1 MSAANQQFLAAS
13 FSEAAKGLWPHE
25 HPVNVRTVLYRF
37 IDTTRRAP
45 AVGADGPWWFEFE
58 HFQSIKHFA
67 ERHGYSFGYTARLFA
82 AILYEWSEVNAV
94 VRAEVAV
101 PLVTWKGKGKQA
113 IVGKDRPLYKPEFDP
128 RDVNRTP
135 SGLITERESAR
146 VSKMT
151 PMQGPNEIY
160 QLYVPG
166 LGHPHHQFSLYFKF
180 LGFEPITT
188 G

>member
-1 MSAANQQFLAAS
+1 MLAANERFLAPS

-25 HPVNVRTVLYRF
+25 YSISARTVLYRF
-37 IDTTRRAP
+37 IDITRATP
-45 AVGADGPWWFEFE
+45 TLAADGPWWFEFE

-67 ERHGYSFGYTARLFA
+67 LRNRLSIGYTARLFA
-82 AILYEWSEVNAV
+82 AILYERSEVNAV
-94 VRAEVAV
+94 VRAEVTV
-101 PLVTWKGKGKQA
+101 PLATWKGKGKQI
-113 IVGKDRPLYKPEFDP
+113 IVGKDIPLFKPEIDS

-135 SGLITERESAR
+135 SGLISERSPSG

-151 PMQGPNEIY
+151 PMQGPNEVY

-166 LGHPHHQFSLYFKF
+166 LGRPHNQFSRYFKF
-180 LGFEPITT
+180 LSVEHIPT